1 LNGPR
6 TNEGGQS
13 GAHRRCDQ
21 PEVYKEHGAIQYFAT
36 HSTFLHSHATHD
48 RDLYNVDGSGNFD
61 YTERI
66 DLLQGQAG
74 SMVKEEIDIN
84 KIEWAAH

>member
-13 GAHRRCDQ
+13 GAYRRCDQ
-21 PEVYKEHGAIQYFAT
+21 PEVYEEHGAVQCFAP
-36 HSTFLHSHATHD
+36 HSTFLHSHTSHD

-84 KIEWAAH
+84 KIEWAAY